1 MNPELIDTFL
11 DLCETRSFNR
21 TAERLGVTQSTVSGR
36 VRALERLLDRRLFI
50 RGRSGTELTTEAL
63 MFAPHAR
70 SLRVAWAE
78 ALHAARHAGDSAL
91 TLRIGLQ
98 HDLAEAHIGD
108 WVNAF
113 MAALPGASVYVE
125 ADYSANMCADLA
137 SGTLDL
143 AVLFTP
149 QPNRDIHFETI
160 GEITYR
166 MVSTTAARLAEVEAG
181 RYILANYSPAFAQT
195 HAQLHPAL
203 SRATVSSGQNAAVAG
218 LLMAMGGTAY
228 VLDETAGKLSAA
240 GQAQVV
246 TDAPAITQ
254 PVHGAVLLRNRH
266 RTSHRRMMKL
276 LRSRFALRA
285 PRVRAAGPAG
295 SQSAP

>member
-11 DLCETRSFNR
+11 DLCDTRSFNR

-36 VRALERLLDRRLFI
+36 VRALERLLDRRLFL
-50 RGRSGTELTTEAL
+50 RSRSGTELTTEGL

-70 SLRVAWAE
+70 SLRLAWAE

-113 MAALPGASVYVE
+113 LAAFPGVSVYME

-137 SGTLDL
+137 TGSLDL
-143 AVLFTP
+143 AMLFTP
-149 QPNRDIHFETI
+149 QGGRDIHFETI
-160 GEITYR
+160 GEIAYR
-166 MVSTTAARLAEVEAG
+166 MVSTDTADVSGVDAR

-218 LLMAMGGTAY
+218 LLATLGGTAY
-228 VLDETAGKLSAA
+228 VLEETAAKLSAG
-240 GQAQVV
+240 GQALLVAN
-246 TDAPAITQ
+246 APRITQ

-266 RTSHRRMMKL
+266 RASHRRMMKL
-276 LRSRFALRA
+276 LRARFAQGPQPGAGRERA
-285 PRVRAAGPAG
+285 
-295 SQSAP
+295 QSVP